1 MIVSNQ
7 QFLPKGDFFFFPPW
21 DIWRH
26 FCCDNCGCA
35 GVLLAFSTQRS
46 GMLPNILQCTE
57 QPPKQNYPHVN
68 SAEVEKPCL
77 T

>member
-7 QFLPKGDFFFFPPW
+7 QFLPKGDFFFFFLHGTFG
-21 DIWRH
+21 DTFAVIIV
-26 FCCDNCGCA
+26 
-35 GVLLAFSTQRS
+35 GVLGCYWHLVHRGQGCYQTSY
-46 GMLPNILQCTE
+46 TE